1 MLAERDLGIGN
12 SEICVGL
19 YSIWKRGETLTDDFG
34 DSLDVC
40 LVQIIARH
48 ALQGVDKLLKFG
60 TIGSHR
66 FAPSERKSH
75 AQS

>member
-1 MLAERDLGIGN
+1 MPTERDLGN
-12 SEICVGL
+12 EDLEICAGS
-19 YSIWKRGETLTDDFG
+19 YSNWKRCDTLTDYFG
-34 DSLDVC
+34 DSLDVF

-60 TIGSHR
+60 AIGSHR
-66 FAPSERKSH
+66 FAPSEGKSH